1 LLAASGIFDTMVDA
15 IVIAMVVIAAGILWF
30 TRRRAPKA
38 KTATV
43 NYLIPGE
50 DARQTSPSSK
60 PVDDGLRAFEPDGVY
75 SGIPFK
81 VRDGGQIEAMLA
93 DGPVVFLDFNQFIE
107 FVKAKSILH
116 SD

>member
-1 LLAASGIFDTMVDA
+1 MVDA
-15 IVIAMVVIAAGILWF
+15 IVIAVIVIAAGILWF
-30 TRRRAPKA
+30 TQRRKSKA
-38 KTATV
+38 TATLNRV
-43 NYLIPGE
+43 IPE
-50 DARQTSPSSK
+50 RDARQTSPASK
-60 PVDDGLRAFEPDGVY
+60 PVDDGPRAFEPDGVY

-107 FVKAKSILH
+107 SVKAKSSLH

>member
-1 LLAASGIFDTMVDA
+1 MDDTMVDA
-15 IVIAMVVIAAGILWF
+15 VVVAMIIIAAGILWF
-30 TRRRAPKA
+30 TQRRKSKA
-38 KTATV
+38 KTPTV
-43 NYLIPGE
+43 NYLIRKE
-50 DARQTSPSSK
+50 DARQTSPPSQ
-60 PVDDGLRAFEPDGVY
+60 PVDADPRAFEPDGVY